1 VACPYSSAGA
11 SAGSGGMVD
20 SYPGVAD
27 SEFLVVPPLAPA
39 DVDVDAE
46 LASGDVSASQV
57 ALGALGAL
65 DQTRAAVACQL
76 ESLDHGVGSDSL
88 PAAGWSGGNVR

>member
-1 VACPYSSAGA
+1 
-11 SAGSGGMVD
+11 MVD

-27 SEFLVVPPLAPA
+27 SEFLVVPPLALA
-39 DVDVDAE
+39 DVDADAE

-57 ALGALGAL
+57 ALGAL